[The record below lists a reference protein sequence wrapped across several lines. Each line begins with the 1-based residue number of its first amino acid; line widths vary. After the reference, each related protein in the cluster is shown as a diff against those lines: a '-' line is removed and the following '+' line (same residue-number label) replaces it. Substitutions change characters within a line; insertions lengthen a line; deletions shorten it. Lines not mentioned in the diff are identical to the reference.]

1 MALTTDQQERFTWAV
16 IGGGN
21 GGQSLSGHLAL
32 MGFPVRLY
40 DIFPATIDAIN
51 TQGGIQVDGAVEGFG
66 KLELATTNLAE
77 AVEGADIVMVVAPAL
92 VHAKIAQSCAPYLQD
107 GQLVFIH
114 PGATCGAIEFQKVL
128 AEEGCQ
134 AKVTLAEA
142 NSLLY
147 ACRCAEP
154 GHASIFGIKN
164 TLMVAA
170 LPATENDRVLKMLQS
185 AFPQMYAGKNVLE
198 TSLEN
203 LNAMV
208 HPGPTLLNTSM
219 IESGRDW
226 LYYYDGITPTIG
238 AYVEEMDKERL
249 AVGRALGLEL
259 TPVLKWYELMYDAR
273 ADTLSEAV
281 KRNKAYAGVKGQ
293 KELRTRYVLED
304 LPMSLVPEASLGK
317 MLGVP
322 VDRMETMIRLGELL
336 LNEDFTAKGRT
347 LENLGLAGMNAD
359 QLIKFAETGER

>member
-1 MALTTDQQERFTWAV
+1 MADQQERSTWAV

-40 DIFPATIDAIN
+40 DIFPETIEAIN

-66 KLELATTNLAE
+66 KLELATTKLAE
-77 AVEGADIVMVVAPAL
+77 AIESADIVMVVAPAL
-92 VHAKIAQSCAPYLQD
+92 AHKTIAKNCAPLLRD
-107 GQLVFIH
+107 GQVVFIH
-114 PGATCGAIEFQKVL
+114 PGATCGALEFRNVL
-128 AEEGCQ
+128 DEEQCR
-134 AKVTLAEA
+134 ANVAIAEA

-147 ACRCAEP
+147 ACRCPKP

-170 LPATENDRVLKMLQS
+170 FPALDNDRVVGMLKS
-185 AFPQMYAGKNVLE
+185 AFPQMYAGQNVLH

-203 LNAMV
+203 LNAMM
-208 HPGPTLLNTSM
+208 HPAPTLLNTSM

-238 AYVEEMDKERL
+238 AYVELMDQERMAL
-249 AVGRALGLEL
+249 GRALGLEL
-259 TPVLKWYELMYDAR
+259 TSMLEWYKIMYDAE
-273 ADTLSEAV
+273 AETLSEAV
-281 KRNKAYAGVKGQ
+281 KKNSAYAGVKGQ
-293 KELRTRYVLED
+293 KSLDTRYVLED
-304 LPMSLVPEASLGK
+304 LPMSLVPEVSLGN

-322 VDRMETMIRLGELL
+322 VDRMEAIVRLGELL
-336 LNEDFTAKGRT
+336 LQKDFRATGRT
-347 LENLGLAGMNAD
+347 MESLGLAGMDAD
-359 QLIKFAETGER
+359 ALTRFVETGQRE

>member
-1 MALTTDQQERFTWAV
+1 MALTAGQEERYSWAV

-21 GGQSLSGHLAL
+21 GGQALSGHLAL

-40 DIFPATIDAIN
+40 DIFPKTIEAIN
-51 TQGGIQVDGAVEGFG
+51 IQGGIQVDGVVEGFG
-66 KLELATTNLAE
+66 KLELATTHLEE
-77 AVEGADIVMVVAPAL
+77 ALKGADIIMIVAPAL
-92 VHAKIAQSCAPYLQD
+92 AHKNIAQNCAPLLQD
-107 GQLVFIH
+107 GQIVFIH
-114 PGATCGAIEFQKVL
+114 PGATCGALEFQKVL
-128 AEEGCQ
+128 NDEECQ
-134 AKVTLAEA
+134 ADVTIAEA

-147 ACRCAEP
+147 ACRCPQA

-170 LPATENDRVLKMLQS
+170 LPATDNEKVVTMLNS

-203 LNAMV
+203 LNAMM

-238 AYVEEMDKERL
+238 TYVEEMDKERL
-249 AVGRALGLEL
+249 AIGRALGLEL
-259 TPVLKWYELMYDAR
+259 RSMLTWYELMYDAK
-273 ADTLSEAV
+273 AETLSEAV
-281 KRNKAYAGVKGQ
+281 KKNKAYAGVKGQ

-304 LPMSLVPEASLGK
+304 LPMSLVPQASLGK

-322 VDRMETMIRLGELL
+322 IRRMEAIIELGNVLL
-336 LNEDFTAKGRT
+336 DEDFRVSGRT
-347 LENLGLAGMNAD
+347 LESLGLSGMSAEA
-359 QLIKFAETGER
+359 LIKFVETGER

>member
-1 MALTTDQQERFTWAV
+1 MALMTTQQERSTWAV

-40 DIFPATIDAIN
+40 DIFPETIDAIN

-77 AVEGADIVMVVAPAL
+77 AIQEADIIMIVAPAL
-92 VHAKIAQSCAPYLQD
+92 AHAKIAKSCAPLLQD
-107 GQLVFIH
+107 GQLVFLH
-114 PGATCGAIEFQKVL
+114 PGATCGSLEFKKVL
-128 AEEGCQ
+128 DDEGCN
-134 AKVTLAEA
+134 ARITLSEA

-147 ACRCAEP
+147 ACRCPKP

-170 LPATENDRVLKMLQS
+170 FPATDNDTAVKRLQA

-203 LNAMV
+203 LNAMM
-208 HPGPTLLNTSM
+208 HPAPTLLNTSM

-238 AYVEEMDKERL
+238 AYIEDMDKERL
-249 AVGRALGLEL
+249 EIGNALGLEL
-259 TPVLKWYELMYDAR
+259 TPILKWYELMYDAK
-273 ADTLSEAV
+273 AETLSEAV

-293 KELRTRYVLED
+293 KTLDTRYVLED
-304 LPMSLVPEASLGK
+304 LPMSLVPEASLGQA
-317 MLGVP
+317 LGVP
-322 VDRMETMIRLGELL
+322 VERMEAIINIGSLL
-336 LNEDFTAKGRT
+336 LGKDFVKTGRT
-347 LENLGLAGMNAD
+347 LENLGFAGMNAD
-359 QLIKFAETGER
+359 QLVTYVETGER

>member
-1 MALTTDQQERFTWAV
+1 MALTTDQQERFTWTV

-32 MGFPVRLY
+32 MGFPVRIY

-66 KLELATTNLAE
+66 KLEMATTNLTE
-77 AVEGADIVMVVAPAL
+77 AIDGADIIMVVAPAL
-92 VHAKIAQSCAPYLQD
+92 AHRKIAQGCAPRLQD
-107 GQLVFIH
+107 GQVVFIH
-114 PGATCGAIEFQKVL
+114 PGATGGALEFQKVL
-128 AEEGCQ
+128 ADEGCR
-134 AKVTLAEA
+134 AKVTIAEA

-147 ACRCAEP
+147 ACRCPKP

-170 LPATENDRVLKMLQS
+170 FPATENERVIKMFQT

-226 LYYYDGITPTIG
+226 LYYYDGITPSIG
-238 AYVEEMDKERL
+238 AYVEEMDKERM
-249 AVGRALGLEL
+249 AIGRALGLEL
-259 TPVLKWYELMYDAR
+259 TSVLKWYELMYDAK

-293 KELRTRYVLED
+293 KDVRTRYVLED
-304 LPMSLVPEASLGK
+304 IPMGLVPEVSLGK
-317 MLGVP
+317 MLGISVE
-322 VDRMETMIRLGELL
+322 RMETIVKLGSLL
-336 LNEDFTAKGRT
+336 LQEDFTASGRT
-347 LENLGLAGMNAD
+347 LENLGMAGMTAQ
-359 QLIKFAETGER
+359 QLVKFVETGER